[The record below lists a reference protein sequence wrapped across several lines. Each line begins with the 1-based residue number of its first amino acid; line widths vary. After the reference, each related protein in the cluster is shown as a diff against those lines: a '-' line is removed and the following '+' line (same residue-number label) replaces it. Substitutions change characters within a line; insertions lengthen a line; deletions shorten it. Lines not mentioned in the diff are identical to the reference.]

1 MGERK
6 NDNANDDLKNI
17 DDFPGE
23 PKQTRLRE
31 ADHRDGRLDEDQGQI
46 QRSGHTPGGK
56 DLSRGSEPSTGGA
69 KEQSSDKDPRTS
81 NSELSEEN
89 SQALKNQGTANPGEY
104 PDREETPT

>member
-56 DLSRGSEPSTGGA
+56 DLSRGSEPSTGAASRHRRLCKHSIPESTHDGRRS
-69 KEQSSDKDPRTS
+69 QTS
-81 NSELSEEN
+81 
-89 SQALKNQGTANPGEY
+89 G
-104 PDREETPT
+104 